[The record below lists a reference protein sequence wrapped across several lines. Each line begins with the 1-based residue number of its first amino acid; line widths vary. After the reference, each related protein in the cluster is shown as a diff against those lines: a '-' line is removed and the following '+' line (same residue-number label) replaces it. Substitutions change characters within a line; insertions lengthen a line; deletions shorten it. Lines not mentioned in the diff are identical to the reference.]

1 MELLVFLPGK
11 LCIWAL
17 GLVASL
23 LQSLL
28 YLHLEPRQLIIDVIL
43 LLLKSGIITLVSP
56 HLTE

>member
-43 LLLKSGIITLVSP
+43 LLLKSGIRKVPI
-56 HLTE
+56 